1 MDAVQIRRGA
11 RVARSAIRTAGALLG
26 LAAIGTGGAFLVAAC
41 GGSGSGNAS
50 AAAVKIPGVAQ
61 SSAPLARSADDTL
74 LVAVNSEADSI
85 SVFSNNAG
93 NITRTAEIPV
103 GHDPQSVALS
113 SHTQRA
119 FVACSDSGTLDVVQL
134 QARRVIRSIAVG
146 REPRAVVL
154 SPNESRVYVA
164 NAVSNSVTEI
174 DANSLQVVRTV
185 AIPESV
191 GLQPRALAVTSN
203 GDFDDTDERLFA
215 ACFFAAPRAGH
226 TGLDEAQDDQREG
239 RVAVFSTLDLAP
251 QPTVTLEPLDD
262 VNFNSNGSVI
272 DFVGT
277 VNGGGGVN
285 APDPANPPAS
295 IPSSAFPNLL
305 SSLALHPTNGKCYV
319 VSTGAQPNGPFTFN
333 TNAQGLAS
341 VFDVAT
347 GLEVVSADRSN
358 VVHQRA
364 PLNLDSGLKQD
375 TVTTPVLFHTKPTGM
390 AWTPDGSEAWIC
402 IENSDVLVRL
412 VADVDGIPTINAPV
426 VNGGSSIRRVDLQSD
441 RNQIACKAPQGVVID
456 RTGRHAFVLGFI
468 SRSIS
473 VVDLATGTVI
483 DSEASSAQ
491 PPVGSEDEKIHLG
504 AELFHSSRGPDGRMS
519 QESWG
524 TCSICHPNGLADSL
538 TWMFDAGP
546 RQTIPLDGMFDH
558 ANVADQRILNWS
570 AVRDENQD
578 FELNTRGV
586 FNGRGLIDDD
596 RLLFAWGGSSG
607 GGDLAEA
614 LEYQAATNVVGTS
627 NDLAAQAVL
636 PSLPDARRDFAVAT
650 LLDGRVMIV
659 GGRQGIGDGTLVGAA
674 SNVLLFDPRAN
685 TLVAKSSN
693 GFTARHSLGAAALL
707 TDDGFKVYAVGGY
720 ASTAAN
726 TAPST
731 LVEEYDVATD
741 TWSTVAPLPSARAEF
756 GIAVT
761 GRINKGEPIQRMHVL
776 GGNTGSLQTPGVSGS
791 LFVFTPDNGAGS
803 WKTLAMAITPRRNLG
818 AAAVVR
824 GAFPYHVF
832 AIGGRDANGA
842 VLPTVE
848 AYVGTTSQVTPTD
861 PTTLVATPLTQL
873 AVPRHSFAI
882 GASNNRIYL
891 LGGIDVNG
899 IELASTL
906 ELNPAANPAG
916 GTPGAPG
923 VPSGTFTA
931 KANLPSSR
939 HGFGVSSA
947 TPVQN
952 FGPVASH
959 GRDDRQDAINLWIQ
973 HRVRALHAK
982 NAATDPLVA
991 EGRTL
996 FETTGLTG
1004 VANVSCASCHGGPK
1018 WTRSTVDYVAPPSFD
1033 LAHGDQEVAGAEL
1046 RKTASQPGTLP
1057 ENGVLVDV
1065 GTFDSTRLHEVR
1077 VNPADVGARIVA
1089 LGANGF
1095 NIPSLIGVGTS
1106 APYYHDGIAP
1116 TLDAVLNGSADG
1128 FGASTLRTIHRVV
1141 DAAQRARL
1149 IAFLNSIDGD
1159 TVSPP

>member
-341 VFDVAT
+341 VFDAAT

-412 VADVDGIPTINAPV
+412 VVDVDGIPTINAPV